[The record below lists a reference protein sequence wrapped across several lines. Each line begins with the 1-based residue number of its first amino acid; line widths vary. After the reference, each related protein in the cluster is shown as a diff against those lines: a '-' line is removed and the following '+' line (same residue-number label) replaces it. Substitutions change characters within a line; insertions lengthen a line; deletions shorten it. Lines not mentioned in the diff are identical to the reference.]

1 MDVKSVGGSF
11 YYDNFAFPGMV
22 PYKRAATDKSGVPV
36 YQPGATTYQQLMTL
50 QQQPYVPVTC
60 EYTQVSTSVAPPL
73 PNTTAANNGA
83 SALIVSSAASSSPT
97 PTPAILPALA
107 APSGGSSPAPTTTAS
122 PQQQHQ
128 QTAPQSQQQLL
139 GAATIP
145 EQENGTDE
153 DNENNNKSAQIL
165 AAAAATQNYFQSV
178 KLASSPPNSSTTI
191 SPLTALSYTGV
202 ALNKQLLSPPQP
214 RLSYAAPATPQSAFS
229 QQQQLLMRANQSAQ
243 MMQTNFSYLTPFMAQ
258 QRLLVPQQMVNPFAM
273 LQQTQAP
280 QPHHHPNFVPS
291 TPLHHFH
298 PYAHP
303 LAAQQS
309 LGSSQQQAM
318 AAAAANAAA
327 ALSYKKMKSI

>member
-1 MDVKSVGGSF
+1 
-11 YYDNFAFPGMV
+11 MV

-60 EYTQVSTSVAPPL
+60 EYTQVSSTVAPPL
-73 PNTTAANNGA
+73 PNTTAANSA
-83 SALIVSSAASSSPT
+83 SALIVTSAASSSPT
-97 PTPAILPALA
+97 PTPTILPALP
-107 APSGGSSPAPTTTAS
+107 APSGGNSPIPPSTAS
-122 PQQQHQ
+122 PQQP
-128 QTAPQSQQQLL
+128 TSQSQQL
-139 GAATIP
+139 AIS

-153 DNENNNKSAQIL
+153 DNENNNKQTSAQLL

-178 KLASSPPNSSTTI
+178 KLAASPPSSNSAI

-214 RLSYAAPATPQSAFS
+214 RLSYAAPAAPQTAFS
-229 QQQQLLMRANQSAQ
+229 PQQQLLMRANQNAQ
-243 MMQTNFSYLTPFMAQ
+243 MMQTNFPYLAPFMAQ
-258 QRLLVPQQMVNPFAM
+258 QRMLLSQQMVNPFAM
-273 LQQTQAP
+273 LQQPQAP

-303 LAAQQS
+303 LAAQQA
-309 LGSSQQQAM
+309 LGSSQQQAI
-318 AAAAANAAA
+318 AAAAANAAAA